1 MTPPDTQ
8 DLMDAPELAILP
20 PTLACFDALIASLAA
35 QHGTLHEPWR
45 TGDPPSLMAARTLLR
60 DLSKARFALARYLR
74 AVRHVHRFNDDEPLL
89 F

>member
-8 DLMDAPELAILP
+8 DLLDAPELAIVQ

-35 QHGTLHEPWR
+35 QHGTLHEPWYN
-45 TGDPPSLMAARTLLR
+45 GDPPSLMAARTLVR
-60 DLSKARFALARYLR
+60 DLTKARLALARYLR
-74 AVRHVHRFNDDEPLL
+74 AVRHVHRFHDDEALP